1 MAAADRAFVLLDRLS
16 IRAWERVLFV
26 ECRGGRLAEEAWRR
40 MARGYV
46 CGVDRSRRLIATARR
61 LRGVPGKLEFEV
73 WDGRSIPC
81 RDQWFDHVICD
92 PRLRDHPE
100 PGALRTELRR
110 VTRPG
115 GRIYLLSTESAGSPE
130 RDFGGGQRSADAT
143 SGARPASPLEILV
156 A

>member
-73 WDGRSIPC
+73 WDGRAIPC
-81 RDQWFDHVICD
+81 
-92 PRLRDHPE
+92 RDHPE
-100 PGALRTELRR
+100 PEALRTELRR